1 LKKTIAAVSAA
12 FIGMVGAVAT
22 GSSAQAADTVTVPG
36 AGNECTTSSQH
47 TLSATAD
54 GTQAWYMDCVPQYGM
69 GKAEFTIT
77 SENADH
83 PTRTFPAGFTLNDP
97 ATTTVTTTDNEP
109 AIAAYFAPT
118 TFTGAFAHFAANSTA
133 DPAHTEAYQGYVALP
148 VLSVVHTDISKLP
161 AACTSAAQTYTGVYA
176 VNFKPATTTFTKTIN
191 GTVWKYTV
199 TATPHTLFVGLNFAA
214 GAFSDAPQCAAT
226 VGASLYA
233 ANATDQPN
241 YLTIT
246 QDNATLD
253 GATNTLDPFVGPF
266 FSSADLGTIAPA
278 ADPVAPTT
286 PTASGPSL
294 ALTGINAAPAEWLGG
309 GLIAAGLLFLGL
321 RLAGIGRRRRHAQKQ
336 H

>member
-1 LKKTIAAVSAA
+1 LKKTIAAASAA

-54 GTQAWYMDCVPQYGM
+54 GTQGWYMDCVPQYGM

-83 PTRTFPAGFTLNDP
+83 PTRTFPTGFTLTDP
-97 ATTTVTTTDNEP
+97 STTTATTSDNET
-109 AIAAYFAPT
+109 AIAAYFAPA
-118 TFTGAFAHFAANSTA
+118 TFTGGFTEFTAQSATPDPTHTQGYDGFAAF
-133 DPAHTEAYQGYVALP
+133 PIV
-148 VLSVVHTDISKLP
+148 SVVHTDISHLP
-161 AACTSAAQTYTGVYA
+161 TDCTSASQTYTGVYA
-176 VNFKPATTTFTKTIN
+176 VNFKPVTTTFTKTIN
-191 GTVWKYTV
+191 GVVWKYVV
-199 TATPHTLFVGLNFAA
+199 TSTPQTLFLGLNFAA
-214 GAFSDAPQCAAT
+214 GAFTDAPQCAAT
-226 VGASLYA
+226 GTNDVFAPSA
-233 ANATDQPN
+233 ADPN
-241 YLTIT
+241 FQTIT
-246 QDNATLD
+246 HDNATLGLGGLD
-253 GATNTLDPFVGPF
+253 TVDPFVGTFLPN
-266 FSSADLGTIAPA
+266 ANLGVIAPA
-278 ADPVAPTT
+278 ADPVT

-321 RLAGIGRRRRHAQKQ
+321 RFAGFSRRRRHTQKQ